1 MENKYF
7 KNGIILDDNK
17 NNKKGKN
24 KILIGNSILAIV
36 ILTIAIIISMLNIFT
51 NTTETK
57 TSLLSNPNK
66 VEIIA
71 PELGNL
77 SINVNDINNN
87 PIEGAKFEVYNK
99 DQLQKIPY
107 SEVVPN
113 GDYYFEEKD
122 GKLVPNNI
130 GQEDESVAFSY
141 VKIDLTDKEDMV
153 LKINAEM
160 FGDNNELY
168 GIISDSSSIP
178 DNADNAFIDIYSS
191 TMAKNY
197 FKYLEGGNIYY
208 LHLIYTNYNYYG
220 DPLESLV
227 INDISLIDISGFSSN
242 AIYAVEANGEYYFEE
257 KDGKL
262 ESNNKGISSSTANS
276 YIKLDLTNTD
286 FDVELRINAEIS
298 SESRY
303 DYGYVNITDSTDAP
317 EYNDSEGQL
326 LKISGNVEAKEY
338 TQVLEKG
345 KVYYIHIGYRKDSS
359 GDSNDDQFTINYI
372 LANPILETNS
382 EGKINEQVPYGEY
395 YIEQVYVPYPYD
407 IEDNAINEVVIDKE
421 NAELNITNLNEK
433 VAIVSIYGV
442 SDPFYEPESSQIGSS
457 YNILVPLQEGG
468 YAEEYT
474 YTVRRMGETYE
485 TNPLEGVD
493 ENYML
498 AYTPS
503 NASGIVD
510 DEWIEVY
517 YVYIPK
523 PYTINLTKLDETNNE
538 VKIPGTRFET
548 STTFYT
554 PPAPEPNLLMQES
567 ANTRESIERPLVQKV
582 TNTYTTDEN
591 GNINIDNLFV
601 GKEYTLKEILPTD
614 GYVKDDLEVKFKV
627 TVEDGKFVIN
637 FTEGNIEN
645 VNIVDNQIN
654 ITLENKPS
662 FKLIKKNTDGEPL
675 QGAKFTIVTEDGTEA
690 VDGTGEFVGEVEN
703 IDGVDQRVVTTDEN
717 GEIYASL
724 PTGKYTITEVQAP
737 EGYRIPE
744 ENVKQI
750 EIKQDEV
757 YEEVSVLVDKKIMNL
772 EYLNKSLNLEDFDFN
787 GYNNMQNIP
796 EPEDLVPL
804 YVAEILPTGEMVL
817 TGCVM
822 NNTVISGEGTVS
834 GENINI
840 ELPETV
846 DTEGIIIVTDKI
858 GKIDKVIT
866 IPSESGANMI
876 VHHYKT
882 DDGYI
887 LIGQYI
893 GNIHIPAEDT
903 VNNKEIILEQDTL
916 PRSAMPE
923 IQAFIA
929 KVTNED
935 KFEYAMDLGNV
946 GDVLESDMF
955 QQLSEIGIF
964 GTKDNNFAFKMIVPE
979 EITIPADM
987 TVTNEEIVIEP
998 GLVEFV
1004 IGNQGKFVEINKILT
1019 ESELY
1024 NISGIFENIMNE
1036 SEYTEINTIKILED
1050 GSCIMS
1056 LDYEDLLY
1064 VPGEYMMSGNDYYNM
1079 IYGPVI
1085 IKINKL
1091 GKVEYIYSF
1100 DDENEV
1106 YTFYTKD
1113 VSNGET
1119 LVSGYYYKNL
1129 YIPAKDTTYGRDIT
1143 LTAENEYGDSG
1154 YILKLDSNGKVVWAA
1169 NADTY
1174 TDNICMKE
1182 YEGDYYIMEYGDDD
1196 YYALHKVVENK
1207 TQTGIIN
1214 KQQELNVVNE
1224 KKEANIVAEK
1234 SYTTQNGLDY
1244 VVKDETIKYT
1254 VTLENTGDWYKD
1266 VVIKDTIPEGTEF
1279 IPGSIKINDSSS
1291 YTLNDDTIDLTSKTE
1306 LDLTN
1311 GITVNMQAG
1320 QKLTLSFEVK
1330 ALYNAK
1336 DYVIENVALVDE
1348 NKTNNTEIKYKS
1360 PVAQIGYD
1368 IVKNGPDKIVSE
1380 NDPINYDIIYTSKI
1394 TEYMGDAQ
1402 VIITDYLPYAIDEEQ
1417 SNIADGIYNE
1427 EDKTITWI
1435 QDIKDIDSYNNVN
1448 NNINIVKNIS
1458 LVFKDVDYSLG
1469 RFTNNVTGK
1478 ITLEATDQ
1486 EREIK
1491 TSKTTG
1497 IELER
1502 IITVNKIWDDNNNI
1516 KGNRPQSVTVI
1527 LTANGKEI
1535 EKVEL
1540 SDTNNWTYTFDDL
1553 QIKDNQGK
1561 EIVYDVKEEETNVG
1575 DLKYYDEPII
1585 VNNGDTINIT
1595 NKYKLLDAELNSKI
1609 EKIGPEIITNEKDEL
1624 TYTIKYNAVITDY
1637 IGQANVT
1644 IVDYL
1649 PYEIDQEKSDLAGG
1663 TYDNESKTITWKEN
1677 VENINTI
1684 ENGDYTVNIEKVVKL
1699 VYKDL
1704 KITDKTLTNKATGT
1718 IDLYDSETTNTVE
1731 TEFESEVDIPSR
1743 VVVKYVDEQG
1753 NEISSVEVI
1762 EGMEGTSYVT
1772 QLKDIE
1778 NYELVRVYG
1787 NAEGTLTNE
1796 EQEVYY
1802 VYRKIEAKVIV
1813 RYLEKDNTPEDDT
1826 DNKILAEE
1834 EVIEGYSGDEYT
1846 TQRKDIENYKA
1857 ADPEPENSTGKMTK
1871 EDIYVTYYYEKVQ
1884 SGTVTAIYVDTDTNE
1899 EIKYIDA
1906 DTKEEKTYKEEI
1918 KGYIGDKYIT
1928 KAKEIPYYAIVEDK
1942 IPENA
1947 EGIYG
1952 TEDVLVTYYYKK
1964 LPFNISVDKNLTKI
1978 ELNGEKQEVI
1988 NGKINKVEI
1997 PVGRVSDS
2005 TLKLEYSIKVS
2016 NTGEVEGSTEVI
2028 ERLPEF
2034 FNIAEGTSS
2043 EWKKQSDGTL
2053 KLTANLK
2060 AGETKEYK
2068 VVVNW
2073 ERGSNNFGALEN
2085 VVELANISNPA
2096 NFTESNL
2103 EDNTSKSELVL
2114 SVKSGEDRSIVI
2126 ITLTFGLLLLTAG
2139 SIILIKKKVLKK

>member
-1 MENKYF
+1 MENKDF

-57 TSLLSNPNK
+57 SYLSDVNGR
-66 VEIIA
+66 EGIILK
-71 PELGNL
+71 EGNL

-87 PIEGAKFEVYNK
+87 PIEGAKFELYNK
-99 DQLQKIPY
+99 DELQKIPY

-130 GQEDESVAFSY
+130 GVDTYAYSY
-141 VKIDLTDKEDMV
+141 IKIDLTDKDDV
-153 LKINAEM
+153 YLKLNAEK
-160 FGDNNELY
+160 FGDYTNEFY
-168 GIISDSSSIP
+168 AIISDSTEFPS
-178 DNADNAFIDIYSS
+178 DYYSES
-191 TMAKNY
+191 FCKIEDDTPAKNY
-197 FKYLEGGNIYY
+197 FTYLRGENVYY
-208 LHLIYTNYNYYG
+208 LHLIYNASYEN
-220 DPLESLV
+220 PLESFV
-227 INDISLIDISGFSSN
+227 INDISLMTATGINPIN
-242 AIYAVEANGEYYFEE
+242 YVEANGDYYFEE

-262 ESNNKGISSSTANS
+262 VSNNKGVNGSVANS
-276 YIKLDLTNTD
+276 YIKIDLTDSSYDAN
-286 FDVELRINAEIS
+286 LRVNAKIS
-298 SESRY
+298 SQSSR
-303 DYGYVNITDSTDAP
+303 DYGYAAITESPDAP
-317 EYNDSEGQL
+317 AYNESEGRF
-326 LKISGNVEAKEY
+326 IYGSGNGKAEEY
-338 TQVLEKG
+338 TVELEKG
-345 KVYYIHIGYRKDSS
+345 KVYYLHLGYRKDNTT
-359 GDSNDDQFTINYI
+359 GTNNNDEFTINYI
-372 LANPILETNS
+372 LLNPILKANS
-382 EGKINEQVPYGEY
+382 EGKVNVNLPYGEY
-395 YIEQVYVPYPYD
+395 YVEEVGVPEQYT
-407 IEDNAINEVVIDKE
+407 IEDNAINEVIIDKE
-421 NAELNITNLNEK
+421 NNELNITNLGKK
-433 VAIVSIYGV
+433 VAIISVYGV
-442 SDPFYEPESSQIGSS
+442 SDRFYEPNSSQMG
-457 YNILVPLQEGG
+457 NRVLLVPLQEGG

-474 YTVRRMGETYE
+474 YIIKRIGEEYE
-485 TNPLEGVD
+485 TTPLEGVD

-510 DEWIEVY
+510 DEYIDVY

-523 PYTINLTKLDETNNE
+523 IYTINLTKLDETNNE
-538 VKIPGTRFET
+538 IKIPGTRFEM
-548 STTFYT
+548 STTFNRLIIEQALFEIHKPKYIT
-554 PPAPEPNLLMQES
+554 QEIK
-567 ANTRESIERPLVQKV
+567 NE
-582 TNTYTTDEN
+582 YTTDEN
-591 GNINIDNLFV
+591 GNINMDTLFV

-627 TVEDGKFVIN
+627 IVEDGKFVIN

-645 VNIVDNQIN
+645 LNIVDNQIN

-703 IDGVDQRVVTTDEN
+703 INGVDQRVVTTDEN

-724 PTGKYTITEVQAP
+724 PAGKYTITEVQAP

-757 YEEVSVLVDKKIMNL
+757 YEEVSVSVEKKMMNL
-772 EYLNKSLNLEDFDFN
+772 EYLNESLNLEDFYFN
-787 GYNNMQNIP
+787 EYNNMQNIP

-817 TGCVM
+817 TGYVM

-846 DTEGIIIVTDKI
+846 DTEGILIVTDKI

-866 IPSESGANMI
+866 IPSESGSNMV

-887 LIGQYI
+887 LIGQYT
-893 GNIHIPAEDT
+893 GNIHIPAEET
-903 VNNKEIILEQDTL
+903 VNNKEIILEQDTM
-916 PRSAMPE
+916 PRFEVSMSS
-923 IQAFIA
+923 FIA
-929 KVTNED
+929 KVTNQG
-935 KFEYAMDLGNV
+935 KFEYAIDLGNV
-946 GDVLESDMF
+946 GDGLETYGI
-955 QQLSEIGIF
+955 QQLSEIGMF
-964 GTKDNNFAFKMIVPE
+964 GTKDNNFTVKSVVPE

-1004 IGNQGKFVEINKILT
+1004 IGSEGKFVEINKILT

-1036 SEYTEINTIKILED
+1036 SEYTELNIIKILED

-1064 VPGEYMMSGNDYYNM
+1064 VPGEYMMNANDYYNM

-1119 LVSGYYYKNL
+1119 LVSGHYYENL

-1143 LTAENEYGDSG
+1143 LTAKNEYNESG
-1154 YILKLDSNGKVVWAA
+1154 YILKLDSNGKVIWAA
-1169 NADTY
+1169 NVDLW

-1182 YEGDYYIMEYGDDD
+1182 YEGNYYIMEYSPYED

-1266 VVIKDTIPEGTEF
+1266 VVIKDNIPEGTEF
-1279 IPGSIKINDSSS
+1279 VPGSIKINDSSS

-1320 QKLTLSFEVK
+1320 QKLTLSFKVK

-1360 PVAQIGYD
+1360 PVAQIEYD
-1368 IVKNGPDKIVSE
+1368 MVKNGPDKIVSE
-1380 NDPINYDIIYTSKI
+1380 NDPINYDIIYTSQI
-1394 TEYMGDAQ
+1394 TDYMGDAQ

-1427 EDKTITWI
+1427 EEKTITWI
-1435 QDIKDIDSYNNVN
+1435 QDIKDIDSYNNLN

-1469 RFTNNVTGK
+1469 SFTNNVTGK

-1595 NKYKLLDAELNSKI
+1595 NKYKLLDAELNSNI

-2114 SVKSGEDRSIVI
+2114 SVKSGEDRSMVI

>member
-57 TSLLSNPNK
+57 SYLSKSKLSVMEVPQ
-66 VEIIA
+66 
-71 PELGNL
+71 GNL

-87 PIEGAKFEVYNK
+87 PIEGAKFEVYSK

-113 GDYYFEEKD
+113 GEYYFEEKD

-130 GQEDESVAFSY
+130 GVDTYDYAYSY
-141 VKIDLTDKEDMV
+141 IKIDLTDKDDMY
-153 LKINAEM
+153 LKLNAEK
-160 FGDNNELY
+160 FGGNYANEFY
-168 GIISDSSSIP
+168 AIISDSTEFP
-178 DNADNAFIDIYSS
+178 DDYDNESFLHIEDD
-191 TMAKNY
+191 TPAKNY
-197 FKYLEGGNIYY
+197 FKFLEGGKVYY
-208 LHLIYTNYNYYG
+208 LHLMYVNSYG
-220 DPLESLV
+220 NPLESFV
-227 INDISLIDISGFSSN
+227 INDISLMQEPQGTNGID
-242 AIYAVEANGEYYFEE
+242 YAEANGKYYFEK

-262 ESNNKGISSSTANS
+262 LSNNKGISSSTANS

-286 FDVELRINAEIS
+286 FDVELKINAEIS
-298 SESRY
+298 SESGC

-317 EYNDSEGQL
+317 AYNDGEGQL
-326 LKISGNVEAKEY
+326 LKISGKQAAQNY
-338 TQVLEKG
+338 TQVLEGG
-345 KVYYIHIGYRKDSS
+345 KVYYIHIGYRKDNSV
-359 GDSNDDQFTINYI
+359 NKYDDQFTINAI
-372 LANPILETNS
+372 SVGSITQTNS
-382 EGKINEQVPYGEY
+382 EGKINIQLPYGEY
-395 YIEQVYVPYPYD
+395 YIEEVGVPEQYT
-407 IEDNAINEVVIDKE
+407 IEDNAISEVTIDKE
-421 NAELNITNLNEK
+421 DTQLNLTNLGKK
-433 VAIVSIYGV
+433 VAIISAYGI
-442 SDPFYEPESSQIGSS
+442 SDLFYEPDASQIGNRD
-457 YNILVPLQEGG
+457 NILVPLQEGG

-474 YTVRRMGETYE
+474 YLIKRIGEEYE
-485 TNPLEGVD
+485 TSPLEGVD

-523 PYTINLTKLDETNNE
+523 TYTINLTKIDETNNE
-538 VKIPGTRFET
+538 IKIPGTRFET
-548 STTFYT
+548 STTFNRIIIEE
-554 PPAPEPNLLMQES
+554 ALLEVHEPKYITQEIK
-567 ANTRESIERPLVQKV
+567 NE
-582 TNTYTTDEN
+582 YTTDEN
-591 GNINIDNLFV
+591 GNINMDTLFV
-601 GKEYTLKEILPTD
+601 GKEYTLKEVLPTD
-614 GYVKDDLEVKFKV
+614 GYVKEDLEVKFKV

-637 FTEGNIEN
+637 FIEGNIEN

-690 VDGTGEFVGEVEN
+690 INGTGEFVGEVEN

-757 YEEVSVLVDKKIMNL
+757 YEEVSVSVEKKMMNL
-772 EYLNKSLNLEDFDFN
+772 EYLYKSLNLEDFDFN
-787 GYNNMQNIP
+787 EYNNMQNYIAP
-796 EPEDLVPL
+796 EPTDIIFTLR
-804 YVAEILPTGEMVL
+804 VAEILPTGEMVL
-817 TGCVM
+817 TGYVM

-846 DTEGIIIVTDKI
+846 DAEGILIVTDKI

-866 IPSESGANMI
+866 IPSESGASRI

-882 DDGYI
+882 EDGYI

-893 GNIHIPAEDT
+893 GNIHIPAEET
-903 VNNKEIILEQDTL
+903 VNNKEIILEQDTM

-929 KVTNED
+929 KVTNQG
-935 KFEYAMDLGNV
+935 KFEYAIDLGNV
-946 GDVLESDMF
+946 GDVLETYGI

-964 GTKDNNFAFKMIVPE
+964 GTKDNNFTVKSVVPE

-1036 SEYTEINTIKILED
+1036 SEYTELNTIKILED

-1106 YTFYTKD
+1106 YTLYTKD

-1119 LVSGYYYKNL
+1119 LVSGYYYDNL

-1143 LTAENEYGDSG
+1143 LTANNEYGDSG

-1234 SYTTQNGLDY
+1234 SFTTQNGLDY

-1279 IPGSIKINDSSS
+1279 VPGSIKINDSSS

-1306 LDLTN
+1306 LDLSN

-1427 EDKTITWI
+1427 EEKTITWI

-1469 RFTNNVTGK
+1469 SFTNNVTGK

-2114 SVKSGEDRSIVI
+2114 SVKSGEDRSMVI

>member
-1 MENKYF
+1 MKNKDL
-7 KNGIILDDNK
+7 KNGIILDE
-17 NNKKGKN
+17 NKKRRN

-36 ILTIAIIISMLNIFT
+36 ILTIAIIISVLNLFT

-57 TSLLSNPNK
+57 SYLSKSKLSVMEVPQ
-66 VEIIA
+66 
-71 PELGNL
+71 GNL

-87 PIEGAKFEVYNK
+87 PIEGAKFEIYSK
-99 DQLQKIPY
+99 DQLQKIPF

-130 GQEDESVAFSY
+130 GVDTYDYAYSY
-141 VKIDLTDKEDMV
+141 IKIDLTDKDDMY
-153 LKINAEM
+153 LKLNAEK
-160 FGDNNELY
+160 FGGRWENQFY
-168 GIISDSSSIP
+168 AIITDSTEIP
-178 DNADNAFIDIYSS
+178 DNYYSKS
-191 TMAKNY
+191 FCEIEDDTPAKNY
-197 FKYLEGGNIYY
+197 FTYLRGGNVYY
-208 LHLIYTNYNYYG
+208 LHLIYNASYEN
-220 DPLESLV
+220 PLESFV
-227 INDISLIDISGFSSN
+227 INDISLMKIEGRDLKSSL
-242 AIYAVEANGEYYFEE
+242 EPNGEYYFE
-257 KDGKL
+257 KQDDGCYL
-262 ESNNKGISSSTANS
+262 ANNKYKDAPAYS
-276 YIKLDLTNTD
+276 YAKIDLTNYNGMA
-286 FDVELRINAEIS
+286 ELTVNAEILS
-298 SESRY
+298 SSNK
-303 DYGYVNITDSTDAP
+303 DYGFAIITDNAEAP
-317 EYNDSEGQL
+317 EYNSSAENIFMN
-326 LKISGNVEAKEY
+326 ISGSHSAENYSIE
-338 TQVLEKG
+338 LEGG
-345 KVYYIHIGYRKDSS
+345 KVYYLHLGYYK
-359 GDSNDDQFTINYI
+359 NDDNTYAQNERFQINYI
-372 LANPILETNS
+372 LLNPILKTDS
-382 EGKINEQVPYGEY
+382 EGKVNIDLSYGEY
-395 YIEQVYVPYPYD
+395 YIEEVGVPEQYT
-407 IEDNAINEVVIDKE
+407 IEDNAIYEVTIDKE
-421 NAELNITNLNEK
+421 NTELSIINLGKK
-433 VAIVSIYGV
+433 VYIDIYNYV
-442 SDPFYEPESSQIGSS
+442 SDLFYDPSYIEIGD
-457 YNILVPLQEGG
+457 YGLLVPLQEGG
-468 YAEEYT
+468 YAEELT
-474 YTVRRMGETYE
+474 YIIKRMGETYE
-485 TNPLEGVD
+485 TSPLEGVD

-510 DEWIEVY
+510 SEYIHVD

-523 PYTINLTKLDETNNE
+523 PYTINLTKIDETNNE
-538 VKIPGTRFET
+538 IKIPGTVFET
-548 STTFYT
+548 STNFYRLL
-554 PPAPEPNLLMQES
+554 PEPNNLLVQES
-567 ANTRESIERPLVQKV
+567 TNTIEAIDRPLIQNV
-582 TNTYTTDEN
+582 TNRYTTDED
-591 GNINIDNLFV
+591 GIINMDYLFV
-601 GKEYTLKEILPTD
+601 GKEYTLKEVLPTD

-637 FTEGNIEN
+637 FIEGNIEN

-662 FKLIKKNTDGEPL
+662 FKLVKKNTDGEPL

-757 YEEVSVLVDKKIMNL
+757 YEEVSVSVEKKMMNL
-772 EYLNKSLNLEDFDFN
+772 EYLYKSLNLEDFYFN
-787 GYNNMQNIP
+787 EYNNSQLAPSSEQTILNI
-796 EPEDLVPL
+796 
-804 YVAEILPTGEMVL
+804 AEILPTKEMIL
-817 TGCVM
+817 TGAVG
-822 NNTVISGEGTVS
+822 NNTIISGEGTVN
-834 GENINI
+834 GEDI
-840 ELPETV
+840 EITKKGEA
-846 DTEGIIIVTDKI
+846 DGIFIMTNSEA
-858 GKIDKVIT
+858 KIDKVVQIT
-866 IPSESGANMI
+866 SDTGYNVILR
-876 VHHYKT
+876 HYKV

-887 LIGQYI
+887 LIGEYEGTINIGKENTVEGRDIVINQTNEYPTYMAKINENGKIENIIDISFLNDIEGSIVNRYGETKENNLSIKFVVYEESTIPGQYI
-893 GNIHIPAEDT
+893 I
-903 VNNKEIILEQDTL
+903 
-916 PRSAMPE
+916 
-923 IQAFIA
+923 
-929 KVTNED
+929 TNED
-935 KFEYAMDLGNV
+935 F
-946 GDVLESDMF
+946 VLQPE
-955 QQLSEIGIF
+955 QLI
-964 GTKDNNFAFKMIVPE
+964 
-979 EITIPADM
+979 
-987 TVTNEEIVIEP
+987 EIVIGE
-998 GLVEFV
+998 E
-1004 IGNQGKFVEINKILT
+1004 GKITEINKIMSLQEFDNMYYTVDVLRDINNMSYQTIQYIT
-1019 ESELY
+1019 EDNSIIVSTQYEDELY
-1024 NISGIFENIMNE
+1024 IPAEFMMNG
-1036 SEYTEINTIKILED
+1036 K
-1050 GSCIMS
+1050 
-1056 LDYEDLLY
+1056 
-1064 VPGEYMMSGNDYYNM
+1064 DYYKITDFM
-1079 IYGPVI
+1079 GTLTIR
-1085 IKINKL
+1085 INKL
-1091 GKVEYIYSF
+1091 GKIDYIS
-1100 DDENEV
+1100 DIDNAG
-1106 YTFYTKD
+1106 
-1113 VSNGET
+1113 VSYFKELENGEV
-1119 LVSGYYYKNL
+1119 LISGAYLESLN
-1129 YIPAKDTTYGRDIT
+1129 IPAENTSLGNDII
-1143 LTAENEYGDSG
+1143 LTPTHDEVNGF
-1154 YILKLDSNGKVVWAA
+1154 ILKTDSNGKVVWAT
-1169 NADTY
+1169 NVDISVENL
-1174 TDNICMKE
+1174 NIDLKE
-1182 YEGDYYIMEYGDDD
+1182 YEGDYYMMEYDPSED

-1234 SYTTQNGLDY
+1234 SFTTQNGLDY
-1244 VVKDETIKYT
+1244 VVKDENIKYT

-1435 QDIKDIDSYNNVN
+1435 QDIKDIDSYNNLN

-1469 RFTNNVTGK
+1469 SFTNNVTGK

-1595 NKYKLLDAELNSKI
+1595 NKYKLLDAELNSNI

-1731 TEFESEVDIPSR
+1731 TEFESKVDIPSR

>member
-1 MENKYF
+1 MKNKDL
-7 KNGIILDDNK
+7 KNGIILDE
-17 NNKKGKN
+17 NKKRRN

-36 ILTIAIIISMLNIFT
+36 ILTIAIIISVLNLFT

-57 TSLLSNPNK
+57 SYLSKSKLSVMEVPQ
-66 VEIIA
+66 
-71 PELGNL
+71 GNL

-87 PIEGAKFEVYNK
+87 PIEGAKFEVYSK

-113 GDYYFEEKD
+113 EEYYFEEKD

-130 GQEDESVAFSY
+130 GVDDYAYSY
-141 VKIDLTDKEDMV
+141 VKIDLTDKDDMY
-153 LKINAEM
+153 LKLNAEK
-160 FGDNNELY
+160 FGGRWENQFY
-168 GIISDSSSIP
+168 AIITDSTEIP
-178 DNADNAFIDIYSS
+178 DNYYSKS
-191 TMAKNY
+191 FCEIEDDTPAKNY
-197 FKYLEGGNIYY
+197 FTYLRGGNVYY
-208 LHLIYTNYNYYG
+208 LHLIYNASYEN
-220 DPLESLV
+220 PLESFV
-227 INDISLIDISGFSSN
+227 INDISLIRTEERDLKNSL
-242 AIYAVEANGEYYFEE
+242 EPNGEYYFE
-257 KDGKL
+257 KQDDGFYL
-262 ESNNKGISSSTANS
+262 ANNKYKDAPAYS
-276 YIKLDLTNTD
+276 YAKIDLTNYNGMA
-286 FDVELRINAEIS
+286 ELTVNAEILS
-298 SESRY
+298 SSNK
-303 DYGYVNITDSTDAP
+303 DYGFAIITDNAEAP
-317 EYNDSEGQL
+317 EYNSSAENIFMN
-326 LKISGNVEAKEY
+326 ISGSHSAENYSIE
-338 TQVLEKG
+338 LEGG
-345 KVYYIHIGYRKDSS
+345 KVYYLHLGYYK
-359 GDSNDDQFTINYI
+359 NDDNTYAQNERFQINYI
-372 LANPILETNS
+372 LLNPILKTNS
-382 EGKINEQVPYGEY
+382 EGKANVNLPYGEY
-395 YIEQVYVPYPYD
+395 YIEEVGVPEQYT
-407 IEDNAINEVVIDKE
+407 IEDNAINDIILDKE
-421 NAELNITNLNEK
+421 NTELNITNLGKK
-433 VAIVSIYGV
+433 VHIDIYNYV
-442 SDPFYEPESSQIGSS
+442 SDLFYDPS
-457 YNILVPLQEGG
+457 YTEMGDYGLLVPLQDGG
-468 YAEEYT
+468 YADEYT
-474 YTVRRMGETYE
+474 YIIKRMGEEYE
-485 TNPLEGVD
+485 TSPLEGVD

-510 DEWIEVY
+510 DERMIEVY

-523 PYTINLTKLDETNNE
+523 TYTINLTKIDETNNE
-538 VKIPGTRFET
+538 IKIPGTRFET
-548 STTFYT
+548 STNFYAL
-554 PPAPEPNLLMQES
+554 PQAPGNLLTQERS
-567 ANTRESIERPLVQKV
+567 ARLTTITRPTTQNV

-591 GNINIDNLFV
+591 GNINMDTLFV
-601 GKEYTLKEILPTD
+601 DKEYTLKEVLPTD

-637 FTEGNIEN
+637 FIEGNIEN

-662 FKLIKKNTDGEPL
+662 FKLVKKNTDGEPL

-757 YEEVSVLVDKKIMNL
+757 YEEVSVSVEKKMMNL
-772 EYLNKSLNLEDFDFN
+772 EYLYKSLNLEDFYFN
-787 GYNNMQNIP
+787 EYNNMQNYIAP
-796 EPEDLVPL
+796 EPTDIIFTLR
-804 YVAEILPTGEMVL
+804 VAEILPTGEMIL
-817 TGCVM
+817 TGLIEDS
-822 NNTVISGEGTVS
+822 TIISGEGTVS
-834 GENINI
+834 GEDINI

-846 DTEGIIIVTDKI
+846 DTEGILIVTDKI

-866 IPSESGANMI
+866 IPSESGASGI

-882 DDGYI
+882 EDGYI

-893 GNIHIPAEDT
+893 GNIYIPAEDT
-903 VNNKEIILEQDTL
+903 VNNKEIILEQDTM

-929 KVTNED
+929 KVTNQG
-935 KFEYAMDLGNV
+935 KFEYAIDLGNV

-964 GTKDNNFAFKMIVPE
+964 GTKDNNFTVKSVVPE

-1050 GSCIMS
+1050 GSFIIS

-1064 VPGEYMMSGNDYYNM
+1064 VPGQYMMSGNDYYNM

-1106 YTFYTKD
+1106 YTLYTKD

-1119 LVSGYYYKNL
+1119 LISGGYYQRL

-1143 LTAENEYGDSG
+1143 LIAEGEYNEYG

-1306 LDLTN
+1306 LDLSN

-1368 IVKNGPDKIVSE
+1368 MVKNGPDKIVSE

-1435 QDIKDIDSYNNVN
+1435 QDIKDIDSYNNLN

-1469 RFTNNVTGK
+1469 SFTNNVTGK

-1595 NKYKLLDAELNSKI
+1595 NKYKLLDAELNSNI

-1731 TEFESEVDIPSR
+1731 TEFESKVDIPSR